1 VPLDV
6 NFEETN
12 FASSIFKGNGKNNM
26 KFWKASIVTLECI
39 DVVENVVLEKW

>member
-1 VPLDV
+1 VHLDV

-12 FASSIFKGNGKNNM
+12 FASSIFKVNGKSNM
-26 KFWKASIVTLECI
+26 KFWKASIVTLEHI